1 MKGKTYLVPLCGL
14 LLTASAVSSCR
25 IVNGK
30 VDFSL
35 AEDRVSRPIADEVIL
50 ESSKADLAAVPTPV
64 PAPSLAEVAVP
75 TPHAVGSLGTVPPL
89 RPIPQGV
96 MTPVTATTAKAGTYT
111 VKKGD
116 TLNRI
121 AHAHG
126 ATPQALM
133 AANKLASP
141 DRLQVGMN
149 LRIPAAG
156 SAAAKTAAL
165 KPAATAKTAAKPAA
179 TKPAGHYVVKKGD
192 TLYAVAARH
201 KVTPAALMKANGL
214 TPATAGNL
222 KVGASLNI
230 PASAR

>member
-35 AEDRVSRPIADEVIL
+35 AEDCVSRPVADEVIL
-50 ESSKADLAAVPTPV
+50 ESSKADLAAIPTPV
-64 PAPSLAEVAVP
+64 PAPSLAAAAVP

-89 RPIPQGV
+89 RPMPQGV
-96 MTPVTATTAKAGTYT
+96 MASAPAKAGTYT

-121 AHAHG
+121 AYAHG
-126 ATPQALM
+126 TTPQALM

-165 KPAATAKTAAKPAA
+165 KPAATAKPTAKG
-179 TKPAGHYVVKKGD
+179 AGHYVVKKGD

>member
-1 MKGKTYLVPLCGL
+1 MTRKAYLLPLCGL
-14 LLTASAVSSCR
+14 LLTATAVSSCR

-30 VDFSL
+30 MDFSL

-50 ESSKADLAAVPTPV
+50 ESSKADLAAEPTLIPTPAF
-64 PAPSLAEVAVP
+64 PAVTEP
-75 TPHAVGSLGTVPPL
+75 TPRPADSMAAVPPL

-96 MTPVTATTAKAGTYT
+96 MAPVTAKAGTYT

-121 AHAHG
+121 AYAHG
-126 ATPQALM
+126 TTPQALM

-149 LRIPAAG
+149 LRIPAA
-156 SAAAKTAAL
+156 AKTAAL
-165 KPAATAKTAAKPAA
+165 KPAATAKPTAKG
-179 TKPAGHYVVKKGD
+179 AGHYVVKKGD

>member
-1 MKGKTYLVPLCGL
+1 MTGKAYLAPLCGL
-14 LLTASAVSSCR
+14 LLTATAVSSCR

-30 VDFSL
+30 MDFSL
-35 AEDRVSRPIADEVIL
+35 AQDRVSRPIADEVIL
-50 ESSKADLAAVPTPV
+50 ESSKADLAAVPTPIPP
-64 PAPSLAEVAVP
+64 PAFPAVTVP
-75 TPHAVGSLGTVPPL
+75 TPHPVGSVAAVPPL
-89 RPIPQGV
+89 RPVPQGV
-96 MTPVTATTAKAGTYT
+96 MSPVATAKAGTYT

-121 AHAHG
+121 AYAHG
-126 ATPQALM
+126 TTTQALM
-133 AANKLASP
+133 AANKLTSP

-156 SAAAKTAAL
+156 SAAAKTAAI
-165 KPAATAKTAAKPAA
+165 KPAATAKPAAA